1 MAIPRVYFSFRS
13 PYSWLALERLSA
25 RGLRDAFEYIPF
37 WEPRARVA
45 EALAAIGGGTHY
57 RQMSRARH
65 LYILQGVKRLAAA
78 QSMPMVWP
86 VDKDQC
92 WDLPHL
98 AWLACRRSGR
108 QWELYD
114 RLIERRWGRGVDI
127 CVEENIADVLSDCGL
142 QGATLDG
149 FYADDD
155 LVAEGAGALKLAY
168 DDDVFGIPYFKA
180 GVHRFWGQDRLDA
193 FLQHLGMADDGAP
206 DGDDARTDTARGRR

>member
-25 RGLRDAFEYIPF
+25 RQLRDAFEYIPF
-37 WEPRARVA
+37 WEPRGPVA
-45 EALAAIGGGTHY
+45 DALATIGGGTHY

-65 LYILQGVKRLAAA
+65 LYILQDVKRLAAA

-108 QWELYD
+108 QWEIYD
-114 RLIERRWGRGVDI
+114 RFIECRWGRGVDI
-127 CVEENIADVLSDCGL
+127 CVEENISDILSDCGL
-142 QGATLDG
+142 QDITLDD

-155 LVAEGAGALKLAY
+155 LVAEGAEALKLAY

-180 GVHRFWGQDRLDA
+180 GVHRFWGQDRLDV

-206 DGDDARTDTARGRR
+206 DRDSARTNTVRGHR